1 MKEMGIG
8 KTIGILCD
16 GDLRMSFERLRVKV
30 PKLTLEKAEEWWN
43 EQCKRE
49 ASAND

>member
-16 GDLRMSFERLRVKV
+16 ADCRMAFERLRVKV
-30 PKLTLEKAEEWWN
+30 PKLTLGQAEEWWN
-43 EQCKRE
+43 EQCKKE
-49 ASAND
+49 ASFDD